1 MSAGS
6 AKIKIGL
13 QKDHPIYKSSLKELT
28 FCIWQ
33 NATLT
38 MTNHIVQKFF
48 RLIAVY
54 CLIILGIFA
63 IQFRNEILIN
73 KNIGSLKLSLHE
85 INSPDKKNTLKN
97 VFQVVFRGITFYAEA
112 KSTVLFYDSN
122 GTSEKG
128 VLTNYEINDNT
139 LSLQFDNTCEI
150 LFSVNGKDE
159 NENLYIHANL
169 SENISKV
176 ALPCKPVATYN
187 LESLEKNGFALISG
201 KDSQFL
207 LNSQLDKDNF
217 LCLTQ
222 NDNYTSY
229 GLYNPAANIT
239 YEMLASFPYA
249 GKDTYDTIVKQFRN
263 TFVSAY
269 KVENIP
275 SSSEK
280 EITAYLAESAIQGKY
295 KPAIA
300 SVNASFKQD
309 SKKTYLSSPYL
320 NNLIN
325 TNKTLVSYNNSLLYK
340 IQQSIDNNTLEAFEI
355 DKLISVLIYKNNLA
369 LANQLF
375 SLPVLNEIQTPT
387 IPQITGI
394 LNTYTDLF
402 PLSKETAAKINP
414 VIDNILD
421 YLLTLFS
428 TNDDETVVLSTEN
441 GDASVSE
448 SCRLAAALI
457 RYGKLISNENIEAT
471 GYLLANSVLQT
482 IPKETSV
489 LSDLYP
495 VLVENDYYPHFTVLS
510 QGTTNITAWT
520 CSPNVTLEKQGTNQL
535 VLSTTF
541 PVGDSQYL
549 IITGLKAFNYIE
561 IYGLNY
567 RSDKRFESYNSAGYV
582 YDKPS
587 QTLFLKMRHKSET
600 EKIIFTY

>member
-1 MSAGS
+1 
-6 AKIKIGL
+6 
-13 QKDHPIYKSSLKELT
+13 
-28 FCIWQ
+28 
-33 NATLT
+33 

-48 RLIAVY
+48 RLVAVY

-85 INSPDKKNTLKN
+85 ISSPDNKNNLKN
-97 VFQVVFRGITFYAEA
+97 VFQVVFRGITFYAES
-112 KSTVLFYDSN
+112 KTNVIFYDSDDN
-122 GTSEKG
+122 TQKG
-128 VLTNYEINDNT
+128 VLTNYEIADNT
-139 LSLQFDNTCEI
+139 LSLQFDNNCEL
-150 LFSVNGKDE
+150 LFSVSEKDE

-169 SENISKV
+169 PENITKI

-187 LESLEKNGFALISG
+187 LEPLEKNGFALVSG

-207 LNSQLDKDNF
+207 LNSQLDKNNY
-217 LCLTQ
+217 LYLTQ
-222 NDNYTSY
+222 TDNYTSY
-229 GLYNPAANIT
+229 ALYNPAANIT
-239 YEMLASFPYA
+239 YEMLASLPA
-249 GKDTYDTIVKQFRN
+249 AQKDAYESNVKQFRN
-263 TFVSAY
+263 AFVSAY

-280 EITAYLAESAIQGKY
+280 EITAYLAESALQGKY
-295 KPAIA
+295 KNAIA
-300 SVNASFKQD
+300 SVNAGFKQD

-320 NNLIN
+320 NNLLN

-355 DKLISVLIYKNNLA
+355 DKLVSVLIYKNNLA

-375 SLPVLNEIQTPT
+375 SMPVLNELQTPT
-387 IPQITGI
+387 LTQITGI
-394 LNTYTDLF
+394 LNTYTDLY

-428 TNDDETVVLSTEN
+428 TSDDETLIL
-441 GDASVSE
+441 ASE
-448 SCRLAAALI
+448 SGEATLSETCKLAAALI
-457 RYGKLISNENIEAT
+457 RYGKLVSNESVEAT
-471 GYLLANSVLQT
+471 GYLLANSVLQN

-495 VLVENDYYPHFTVLS
+495 VIVANDYYPHFTVLS

-520 CSPNVTLEKQGTNQL
+520 CSPNITLEKQGTNQL
-535 VLSTTF
+535 VLSTSF

-549 IITGLKAFNYIE
+549 IITGLKAFNFIE

-600 EKIIFTY
+600 EKVIFTY